1 MKDVLLFL
9 FVMSMPFSWFAGSWL
24 PFIVCATPGILVFYF
39 VVVGN
44 LNRNS
49 LREVFGKMRRMHV
62 RMDAVAKHARRLSS
76 RRHGWQAALDQ
87 ALTTLDEPAIH
98 VLVSKVLRAEGY
110 RPVTDRPIDSAD
122 SDTFLMRKESKH
134 VVVKLIPK
142 PEKVTSQSEI
152 YDFVRN
158 MDDVKADKGLEITL
172 GPISRQARKLAERNQ
187 IQVINRPELA
197 KRLVANRK
205 RIRQRKRRTDET
217 RESNATLDLVS
228 LN

>member
-1 MKDVLLFL
+1 MP
-9 FVMSMPFSWFAGSWL
+9 SMHVASA
-24 PFIVCATPGILVFYF
+24 
-39 VVVGN
+39 VVGTVGTVG
-44 LNRNS
+44 RPRS
-49 LREVFGKMRRMHV
+49 IKPSPR
-62 RMDAVAKHARRLSS
+62 
-76 RRHGWQAALDQ
+76 
-87 ALTTLDEPAIH
+87 LDEPAFR
-98 VLVSKVLRAEGY
+98 VVVSKVLRAEGY

-172 GPISRQARKLAERNQ
+172 GPISRQARELAERNQ